1 MKTPVERDATQVPLA
16 DIIVRNRL
24 RPVSEAAVESLIAS
38 IGELGVMKDAVHLRK
53 RKEGLF
59 LMAGAHRVEAA
70 ARLGWATIPAKIWAD
85 VTDDWA
91 LLMEVDDNIAGAE
104 LNPLDTAVFLATRK
118 KVYERLHPEAKRGG
132 DRKSAGFSDQ
142 TDMMSV
148 RSFAKAT
155 AEKFG
160 IDERHVRRLVSL
172 GGSLEPQEAM
182 DLRAA
187 PRQVTLKDL
196 GDIAKM
202 PRLGKERMAVIAALR
217 QGQAK
222 NAAEAFRAIK
232 AEKSGVQPTI
242 KDPVETAHL
251 ALSALWA
258 RAPKAAKRRFVS
270 EHNAELSVLS
280 NEAKDVKVINGR
292 LGLPED
298 APDGTKILEAH
309 NARLSGVADE

>member
-1 MKTPVERDATQVPLA
+1 MKTPIERDATQVPVA
-16 DIIVRNRL
+16 DIIVRSRL

-59 LMAGAHRVEAA
+59 LMAGAHRLEAA
-70 ARLGWATIPAKIWAD
+70 IRLGWDTIPAKIWTD

-118 KVYERLHPEAKRGG
+118 KIYERLHPEAKA
-132 DRKSAGFSDQ
+132 KSGAALAAARWNAADI
-142 TDMMSV
+142 MSV
-148 RSFAKAT
+148 ASFARAT

-172 GGSLEPQEAM
+172 GGSLEPQEAV
-182 DLRAA
+182 DLRTA

-202 PRLGKERMAVIAALR
+202 PRLGKERMAVIAALN
-217 QGQAK
+217 QGKAK
-222 NAAEAFRAIK
+222 NAAEAFRAVK
-232 AEKSGVQPTI
+232 AANSGVPLTVI
-242 KDPVETAHL
+242 DPIEVAFK
-251 ALSALWA
+251 ALSALWS

-270 EHNAELSVLS
+270 EHFE
-280 NEAKDVKVINGR
+280 E
-292 LGLPED
+292 LGLLGAEE
-298 APDGTKILEAH
+298 EA
-309 NARLSGVADE
+309 ARFEMDRPQLLAEIAATSGAAEE

>member
-1 MKTPVERDATQVPLA
+1 MKPPVERDATQVPVA
-16 DIIVRNRL
+16 DIIVKSRL

-59 LMAGAHRVEAA
+59 LMAGAHRLEAA
-70 ARLGWATIPAKIWAD
+70 TRLGWATIPAKIWAD

-91 LLMEVDDNIAGAE
+91 SLMEVDDNIAGAE
-104 LNPLDTAVFLATRK
+104 LNPLDTAVFLAERK
-118 KVYERLHPEAKRGG
+118 KIYERLHPEAKRGG
-132 DRKSAGFSDQ
+132 DRKSAAFADL

-148 RSFAKAT
+148 RSFAAAT

-160 IDERHVRRLVSL
+160 IDPRHVRRLVSL
-172 GGSLEPQEAM
+172 GGSLEVQERL

-202 PRLGKERMAVIAALR
+202 PRLGKDRIAVIAALR
-217 QGQAK
+217 AGKAK

-232 AEKSGVQPTI
+232 AANSGVDVVIQ
-242 KDPVETAHL
+242 DPVEVAFK

-258 RAPKAAKRRFVS
+258 RAPKAAKRRFVE
-270 EHNAELSVLS
+270 EHFAELDNLTA
-280 NEAKDVKVINGR
+280 EH
-292 LGLPED
+292 
-298 APDGTKILEAH
+298 T
-309 NARLSGVADE
+309 SGQWSPPVADVELAPGEVAF

>member
-1 MKTPVERDATQVPLA
+1 MKPPVERDATQVALA
-16 DIIVRNRL
+16 EIIVRSRL

-59 LMAGAHRVEAA
+59 LMAGAHRLAA
-70 ARLGWATIPAKIWAD
+70 ATQLGWATIPAKIWTD

-104 LNPLDTAVFLATRK
+104 LNPLDTAVFLAERK
-118 KVYERLHPEAKRGG
+118 KIYERLHPETRAAAFKGNQHTG
-132 DRKSAGFSDQ
+132 KVAADI
-142 TDMMSV
+142 MSV
-148 RSFAKAT
+148 ASFAKAT
-155 AEKFG
+155 AEKFS

-172 GGSLEPQEAM
+172 GGSLEVQERL

-202 PRLGKERMAVIAALR
+202 PRLGKDRIAVIAALR
-217 QGQAK
+217 AGKAK
-222 NAAEAFRAIK
+222 NAAEAYRAIK
-232 AEKSGVQPTI
+232 AENSGVEVVVI
-242 KDPVETAHL
+242 DSVEVAFK

-258 RAPKAAKRRFVS
+258 RAPKAAKRRFVE
-270 EHNAELSVLS
+270 EHFAELDDFTA
-280 NEAKDVKVINGR
+280 EH
-292 LGLPED
+292 
-298 APDGTKILEAH
+298 T
-309 NARLSGVADE
+309 SGKWSPPVADVDLAPGEVAF

>member
-1 MKTPVERDATQVPLA
+1 MKPPVERETTQVPVG
-16 DIIVRNRL
+16 DIIVRSRL
-24 RPVSEAAVESLIAS
+24 RPVSDAAVESLIAS

-59 LMAGAHRVEAA
+59 LMAGAHRLEAA
-70 ARLGWATIPAKIWAD
+70 TRLGWATIPAKIWTD

-118 KVYERLHPEAKRGG
+118 KIYERLHPETR
-132 DRKSAGFSDQ
+132 AGTFKGNQHTGKVVADI
-142 TDMMSV
+142 MSV
-148 RSFAKAT
+148 ASFAKAT
-155 AEKFG
+155 AEKFS

-217 QGQAK
+217 QGKAK

-232 AEKSGVQPTI
+232 AENSGAELVV
-242 KDPVETAHL
+242 KDPVEEAFK

-258 RAPKAAKRRFVS
+258 RAPKAAKRRFVE
-270 EHNAELSVLS
+270 EHADDLAQL
-280 NEAKDVKVINGR
+280 I
-292 LGLPED
+292 
-298 APDGTKILEAH
+298 DG
-309 NARLSGVADE
+309 GADTE

>member
-1 MKTPVERDATQVPLA
+1 MKPPVERDATQVPVA

-59 LMAGAHRVEAA
+59 LMAGAHRLEAA
-70 ARLGWATIPAKIWAD
+70 TRLGWAAIPAKVWD
-85 VTDDWA
+85 NVTDDWA

-104 LNPLDTAVFLATRK
+104 LNPLDTAVFLAERK
-118 KVYERLHPEAKRGG
+118 KIYERLHPEAKRGG
-132 DRKSAGFSDQ
+132 DRKSAGFANQ

-148 RSFAKAT
+148 RSFAAAT
-155 AEKFG
+155 AEKFC

-172 GGSLEPQEAM
+172 GGSLEVQERI

-217 QGQAK
+217 EGKAK
-222 NAAEAFRAIK
+222 TAAEAFRAIK
-232 AEKSGVQPTI
+232 AESAGVQLVV
-242 KDPVETAHL
+242 KDPVEEAFK
-251 ALSALWA
+251 ALSAIWA

-270 EHNAELSVLS
+270 EFAE
-280 NEAKDVKVINGR
+280 E
-292 LGLPED
+292 LGGLLAD
-298 APDGTKILEAH
+298 LEATDLAA
-309 NARLSGVADE
+309 NDEVEF

>member
-1 MKTPVERDATQVPLA
+1 MKPPVERETTQVPVG
-16 DIIVRNRL
+16 DIIVRSRL
-24 RPVSEAAVESLIAS
+24 RPVSDAAVESLIAS

-59 LMAGAHRVEAA
+59 LMAGAHRLEAA
-70 ARLGWATIPAKIWAD
+70 TRLGWATIPAKIWAD

-118 KVYERLHPEAKRGG
+118 KIYERLHPEAKAKTGAALAHARWNAA
-132 DRKSAGFSDQ
+132 DI
-142 TDMMSV
+142 MSV
-148 RSFAKAT
+148 ASFAKAT

-217 QGQAK
+217 QGKAK

-232 AEKSGVQPTI
+232 AENSGAELVV
-242 KDPVETAHL
+242 KDPVEEAFK

-258 RAPKAAKRRFVS
+258 RAPKAAKRRFVE
-270 EHNAELSVLS
+270 EH
-280 NEAKDVKVINGR
+280 
-292 LGLPED
+292 
-298 APDGTKILEAH
+298 
-309 NARLSGVADE
+309 ADDLAQLIEGGADTE

>member
-1 MKTPVERDATQVPLA
+1 MKPPVDRETNQVPVG
-16 DIIVRNRL
+16 DIIVKSRL

-53 RKEGLF
+53 RREGLF
-59 LMAGAHRVEAA
+59 LMAGAHRLEAA
-70 ARLGWATIPAKIWAD
+70 IRLGWSTIPAKVWTD

-118 KVYERLHPEAKRGG
+118 KIYERLHPEAKHGG
-132 DRKSAGFSDQ
+132 DRKSARFADQ

-172 GGSLEPQEAM
+172 GGSLEPQEAI

-196 GDIAKM
+196 ADIAKM
-202 PRLGKERMAVIAALR
+202 PRLGKDRLAVIAALR
-217 QGQAK
+217 DGKAK
-222 NAAEAFRAIK
+222 NAAEAFRAVK
-232 AEKSGVQPTI
+232 AGNSGVQLVV
-242 KDPVETAHL
+242 KDPVEEAFK
-251 ALSALWA
+251 AMSALWA
-258 RAPKAAKRRFVS
+258 RAPKAAKRRFSEEHESELRDILDPIVS
-270 EHNAELSVLS
+270 TVVL
-280 NEAKDVKVINGR
+280 G
-292 LGLPED
+292 
-298 APDGTKILEAH
+298 PDE
-309 NARLSGVADE
+309 VEF

>member
-1 MKTPVERDATQVPLA
+1 MKTPTERDATQVPVA
-16 DIIVRNRL
+16 EIIVRSRL

-38 IGELGVMKDAVHLRK
+38 IGELGMMKDAVHLRK

-59 LMAGAHRVEAA
+59 LMAGAHRLEAA
-70 ARLGWATIPAKIWAD
+70 IRLGWSTIPAKIWAD

-118 KVYERLHPEAKRGG
+118 KIYERLHPEAKRGG
-132 DRKSAGFSDQ
+132 DRKSAAFADQ
-142 TDMMSV
+142 ADMMSV

-155 AEKFG
+155 AEKFC

-172 GGSLEPQEAM
+172 GASLEPQEAM

-217 QGQAK
+217 QGKAK
-222 NAAEAFRAIK
+222 NAAEAFRALK
-232 AEKSGVQPTI
+232 VESSGAEVVV
-242 KDPVETAHL
+242 KDPVEEAFKAFT
-251 ALSALWA
+251 ALWV
-258 RAPKAAKRRFVS
+258 RAPKAAKRRFA
-270 EHNAELSVLS
+270 EERAAEL
-280 NEAKDVKVINGR
+280 AK
-292 LGLPED
+292 LLED
-298 APDGTKILEAH
+298 GAGTE
-309 NARLSGVADE
+309 